1 MLCPTPLTYS
11 GSNGAL
17 INDDSRDFS
26 PQEAVLHAFIYVA
39 HEVNSHAGEWE

>member
-17 INDDSRDFS
+17 INDDSRDFI

-39 HEVNSHAGEWE
+39 HEVNAHAGID